1 MPNMALKPTILFPI
15 LFVALIFLARPTHAF
30 GAGNIASTSKIDGQ
44 NWRHGDIEDTLLTL
58 LTARVIGRNK
68 KFSKLDVKRVYFGN
82 WLRDYSQA
90 IDVGTVKYVSAD
102 AIRLLLWVL
111 GFMSFGYGTG
121 EFEVTSERLGCYRPE
136 EHIDNPKDYADNI
149 DARQYHRAL
158 RGPVDERRE
167 LAIDERTGMKNYI
180 ASEDVGITT
189 SSGLV
194 RNLFGQAI
202 DLGRKY
208 KHSKD
213 DKDFFEALRLLGTG
227 CHCLEDFSAHSN
239 YTELA
244 LIELGERDIFP
255 HVGRRTQMQVRGA
268 RNPVFPLVTGTFGG
282 VDFLHSVMGE
292 FNDKATQSEL
302 EELEGAIS
310 HAKNSDTSLLKDI
323 LKKIPSG
330 VFSGND
336 DPGSKADELQA
347 NANAAHMEN
356 MHITPKE
363 PEEFTKQINEIMKQ
377 VYPIIEFHDNIMK
390 GISSAIDKIPILPD
404 ILEQL
409 QDQVNLFVF
418 SLLAPYI
425 MPVISQVKN
434 ELHTGSSEV
443 IKSSQD
449 HQMAVF
455 SDDSDTNPTHSMLSK
470 DHFSN
475 VLNEPAGKVASAVL
489 KWVVPQIVECWDDDN
504 ADIARTMDRIVN
516 GVLHHPTLREYG
528 DDGARDGRGL
538 MFREVEKWWGEKDD
552 RERDNLR
559 RSLST
564 DGVQHF
570 KNHKEGVHDKGH
582 GCGKPLGLPTRDTY
596 ESSGA
601 TGGKS
606 SDAGNLLGG
615 IASALGNS
623 SGGSGG
629 SGGGYGNSKHQD
641 QISDKV
647 SEAVGGGAIGSI
659 VGGFA
664 SNILGNAAKSAAEK
678 SSPGIGYEGN
688 SYNSG
693 NQSGNSYSNQQ
704 SGGYGQNDSYNSN
717 QSSGYNQ
724 SSSHGS
730 SGYNQSS
737 SHNSSGYEAPHRQ
750 SGYSNPSEQYGQRQ
764 SSSAQYGSG
773 GRRDEYEQDSS
784 SGRTGYGSQ
793 YGNTSRPTHEGRS
806 ERRQDSET
814 LLQNTDFGGRTG
826 DHHQTQHSSSRR
838 DDDSD
843 DDSDDDDDYEKK
855 QRKRE
860 KKEQKKLKKQREEEE
875 KRSSR
880 RDDYG
885 RSSGRDDN
893 YPSQQPEYGQEQN
906 YSSEYGRQSETSSYS
921 QSSRY
926 EQTSSSS
933 HGNSRYEE
941 SSSSGYPGNTHSSSS
956 RYESSTPSYGG
967 NSHSSSEY
975 PGNTGRTSG
984 GYGNTTSGYGED
996 SQTSSGYS
1004 RNTES
1009 SSGGYGSSGYGNE
1022 SRRQRSSERTEGYG
1036 RGDEYGNS
1044 GSDMPG
1050 SFGGDESYGEDR
1062 RRNDGGGYGNSG
1074 YGGNSGGYG
1083 SRY

>member
-1 MPNMALKPTILFPI
+1 M
-15 LFVALIFLARPTHAF
+15 
-30 GAGNIASTSKIDGQ
+30 
-44 NWRHGDIEDTLLTL
+44 
-58 LTARVIGRNK
+58 
-68 KFSKLDVKRVYFGN
+68 
-82 WLRDYSQA
+82 
-90 IDVGTVKYVSAD
+90 
-102 AIRLLLWVL
+102 
-111 GFMSFGYGTG
+111 
-121 EFEVTSERLGCYRPE
+121 TSERLGCYRPE

-167 LAIDERTGMKNYI
+167 LAIDERNGMKNYI
-180 ASEDVGITT
+180 ASEDLGITT

-194 RNLFGQAI
+194 RNLFGKAI

-244 LIELGERDIFP
+244 LIEMGERDIFP

-268 RNPVFPLVTGTFGG
+268 RNPVFPIVTGTFGG

-292 FNDKATQSEL
+292 FSDKATQSEL

-330 VFSGND
+330 VFGSGSD
-336 DPGSKADELQA
+336 DPAGKADELQS

-356 MHITPKE
+356 MHISPKE
-363 PEEFTKQINEIMKQ
+363 PEAFTRQVNDIMKQ
-377 VYPIIEFHDNIMK
+377 IYPIIEFHDNIMK

-404 ILEQL
+404 LIEEL

-425 MPVISQVKN
+425 MPIISQVKN

-443 IKSSQD
+443 IKSSQE

-455 SDDSDTNPTHSMLSK
+455 SNDNDTDPTHSMLSK

-475 VLNEPAGKVASAVL
+475 QLNEPAGKVASAVL

-504 ADIARTMDRIVN
+504 ADIARTLDRIVN
-516 GVLHHPTLREYG
+516 GVLHHPALREYG

-538 MFREVEKWWGEKDD
+538 MFREVEKWWNDMGD
-552 RERDNLR
+552 RERDSLR
-559 RSLST
+559 RSLSRE
-564 DGVQHF
+564 GVQHF
-570 KNHKEGVHDKGH
+570 KNHKEGVKDKGH

-606 SDAGNLLGG
+606 SDAGDLLGG

-623 SGGSGG
+623 SGGSGN
-629 SGGGYGNSKHQD
+629 SGGGFNSKHQE

-664 SNILGNAAKSAAEK
+664 SNIIGNAAKNVEK
-678 SSPGIGYEGN
+678 KSNSSHENGSTYNPSHQSGN
-688 SYNSG
+688 SYSSNQQSSGHGQGSSYNSG
-693 NQSGNSYSNQQ
+693 NQGSGSYGSNQQ
-704 SGGYGQNDSYNSN
+704 SSGYGRDDSYGSNQQSSGYGRDNSHGSGN
-717 QSSGYNQ
+717 QSSGYGRDN
-724 SSSHGS
+724 SSSSYQSG
-730 SGYNQSS
+730 GYNQTT
-737 SHNSSGYEAPHRQ
+737 SHSSGGYQSSQQQ
-750 SGYSNPSEQYGQRQ
+750 SGYSSQADQYGY
-764 SSSAQYGSG
+764 S
-773 GRRDEYEQDSS
+773 GRRDEYGQESH
-784 SGRTGYGSQ
+784 SGRTGYGS
-793 YGNTSRPTHEGRS
+793 SAHEGRS
-806 ERRQDSET
+806 ERRHESND
-814 LLQNTDFGGRTG
+814 LLQNTDFGGRTS
-826 DHHQTQHSSSRR
+826 DHRQTKHNSSRR
-838 DDDSD
+838 DDSD
-843 DDSDDDDDYEKK
+843 DDDSNDDDDYEKK

-860 KKEQKKLKKQREEEE
+860 KKEQKRLKKQREEEE
-875 KRSSR
+875 KKSSYGGSSR

-885 RSSGRDDN
+885 SSSRRDDDD
-893 YPSQQPEYGQEQN
+893 YPARQPAYGQEQN
-906 YSSEYGRQSETSSYS
+906 YSSGYGRQTESSHS

-926 EQTSSSS
+926 EQSSGS
-933 HGNSRYEE
+933 SRYEQ
-941 SSSSGYPGNTHSSSS
+941 SSSSGYGGNTHSSSD

-975 PGNTGRTSG
+975 PGNHGRTSG
-984 GYGNTTSGYGED
+984 GYGSSGYGDD
-996 SQTSSGYS
+996 SRGNSGYG
-1004 RNTES
+1004 NTQS
-1009 SSGGYGSSGYGNE
+1009 SSAEYGSSGYGNE
-1022 SRRQRSSERTEGYG
+1022 SRHHGSSERREGHG
-1036 RGDEYGNS
+1036 RRDEYGDS
-1044 GSDMPG
+1044 GSADMPG
-1050 SFGGDESYGEDR
+1050 SFGGGESYGESR
-1062 RRNDGGGYGNSG
+1062 RRNEGDGYGNSGYGNSG
-1074 YGGNSGGYG
+1074 YGGSSGGYG

>member
-1 MPNMALKPTILFPI
+1 MPTMALKPTILFPI
-15 LFVALIFLARPTHAF
+15 LLVALIYFARPAQAF
-30 GAGNIASTSKIDGQ
+30 GAGNIASTSKIEGQ

-121 EFEVTSERLGCYRPE
+121 EFEVTSDRLGCYRPE

-149 DARQYHRAL
+149 DARQYDRRL
-158 RGPVDERRE
+158 RGPVDERVE
-167 LAIDERTGMKNYI
+167 LGIDERTGMKNYI
-180 ASEDVGITT
+180 ASEDKGITT

-194 RNLFGQAI
+194 RNLFGKAI
-202 DLGRKY
+202 DLGRRY
-208 KHSKD
+208 KETKD
-213 DKDFFEALRLLGTG
+213 DKDFYEALRLLGTG

-255 HVGRRTQMQVRGA
+255 HVGRDTQMRVDGA
-268 RNPVFPLVTGTFGG
+268 RNSVFPIITGTFGG

-323 LKKIPSG
+323 LKQVPSG
-330 VFSGND
+330 VF
-336 DPGSKADELQA
+336 GSDEDQGAKADELQA
-347 NANAAHMEN
+347 NANASQMQN

-363 PEEFTKQINEIMKQ
+363 PEEFTKQIQEIMKQ

-390 GISSAIDKIPILPD
+390 GISSAIDKIPILPE

-455 SDDSDTNPTHSMLSK
+455 SDDNDTNPTHSMLSK

-489 KWVVPQIVECWDDDN
+489 KWVVPQIVECWDNED
-504 ADIARTMDRIVN
+504 ADIARTLDRIVN
-516 GVLHHPTLREYG
+516 GVLHHPALREYG
-528 DDGARDGRGL
+528 DDGASDGRGL
-538 MFREVEKWWGEKDD
+538 MFREVEKWWGNKDEDEREK
-552 RERDNLR
+552 LR
-559 RSLST
+559 RSLSRE
-564 DGVQHF
+564 GVQHF

-582 GCGKPLGLPTRDTY
+582 GCGKPLGLPTSETY
-596 ESSGA
+596 GSSGA

-623 SGGSGG
+623 SQGSGG
-629 SGGGYGNSKHQD
+629 YGGSKQQD
-641 QISDKV
+641 AIHEKV

-664 SNILGNAAKSAAEK
+664 SNILGNAAAASKTKVHHSYDEDEDNNSGNK
-678 SSPGIGYEGN
+678 SSGYNQGGS
-688 SYNSG
+688 SYNS
-693 NQSGNSYSNQQ
+693 NQQSGSYNQGGSYGGSNQQSSGYGQGSSYNKPSHQSSGYGQSDSYGSNQQSSGYGQSDSYSSNQQ
-704 SGGYGQNDSYNSN
+704 SGGYGQ
-717 QSSGYNQ
+717 SGYNSGSSHVPGGFSGEEDRYSQ
-724 SSSHGS
+724 TQTSSSQ
-730 SGYNQSS
+730 Y
-737 SHNSSGYEAPHRQ
+737 P
-750 SGYSNPSEQYGQRQ
+750 PS
-764 SSSAQYGSG
+764 
-773 GRRDEYEQDSS
+773 GRRDESQQYGQDSY

-793 YGNTSRPTHEGRS
+793 QGSESRYDQPSERRHENEGRS
-806 ERRQDSET
+806 NQP
-814 LLQNTDFGGRTG
+814 
-826 DHHQTQHSSSRR
+826 HHGSSRR
-838 DDDSD
+838 NDSD
-843 DDSDDDDDYEKK
+843 DDDSNDDDDYEKK

-860 KKEQKKLKKQREEEE
+860 KKEQKRLKKQREEEE
-875 KRSSR
+875 ERRQSSC

-885 RSSGRDDN
+885 RSSGRDDDN
-893 YPSQQPEYGQEQN
+893 YPSQQPAYGEESS
-906 YSSEYGRQSETSSYS
+906 YSSGYGRQSGSSRQEESYS
-921 QSSRY
+921 QSSSRY
-926 EQTSSSS
+926 EQTSSS
-933 HGNSRYEE
+933 SRYEE
-941 SSSSGYPGNTHSSSS
+941 SSSSGYPG
-956 RYESSTPSYGG
+956 
-967 NSHSSSEY
+967 
-975 PGNTGRTSG
+975 
-984 GYGNTTSGYGED
+984 
-996 SQTSSGYS
+996 Q
-1004 RNTES
+1004 S
-1009 SSGGYGSSGYGNE
+1009 SSGGYGSTTSGGYGSSSGYGNE
-1022 SRRQRSSERTEGYG
+1022 SSNTYGSSGRTEGYG
-1036 RGDEYGNS
+1036 RSGRDE
-1044 GSDMPG
+1044 DEMPG
-1050 SFGGDESYGEDR
+1050 SFGGSSGRDEDSYDNDR
-1062 RRNDGGGYGNSG
+1062 RRQHGGGNSGYGNSG
-1074 YGGNSGGYG
+1074 YEGGSSGYGGDNGGGYG

>member
-1 MPNMALKPTILFPI
+1 
-15 LFVALIFLARPTHAF
+15 
-30 GAGNIASTSKIDGQ
+30 
-44 NWRHGDIEDTLLTL
+44 
-58 LTARVIGRNK
+58 
-68 KFSKLDVKRVYFGN
+68 
-82 WLRDYSQA
+82 
-90 IDVGTVKYVSAD
+90 
-102 AIRLLLWVL
+102 
-111 GFMSFGYGTG
+111 
-121 EFEVTSERLGCYRPE
+121 
-136 EHIDNPKDYADNI
+136 
-149 DARQYHRAL
+149 
-158 RGPVDERRE
+158 
-167 LAIDERTGMKNYI
+167 MKNYI
-180 ASEDVGITT
+180 ASEDLGITT

-194 RNLFGQAI
+194 RNLFGKAI
-202 DLGRKY
+202 DLGRRY
-208 KHSKD
+208 KDSKD
-213 DKDFFEALRLLGTG
+213 DKDFFEALRLLGTA

-244 LIELGERDIFP
+244 LIEMGERDIFP
-255 HVGRRTQMQVRGA
+255 HVGRRTQMQIRGA
-268 RNPVFPLVTGTFGG
+268 RNPVFPIVTGTFGG

-292 FNDKATQSEL
+292 FSDKATQSEL

-310 HAKNSDTSLLKDI
+310 HAKNSDTSLLKD
-323 LKKIPSG
+323 LLNKIPPG
-330 VFSGND
+330 VFGSGND
-336 DPGSKADELQA
+336 DPAGKADELQA

-356 MHITPKE
+356 MHISPKE
-363 PEEFTKQINEIMKQ
+363 PEAFTRQVNDIMKQ
-377 VYPIIEFHDNIMK
+377 IYPIIEFHDNIMK
-390 GISSAIDKIPILPD
+390 GISSAIDKIPILPE

-425 MPVISQVKN
+425 MPIISQVKN

-455 SDDSDTNPTHSMLSK
+455 SNDNDTNPTHSMLSK

-504 ADIARTMDRIVN
+504 VDIARTLDRIVN
-516 GVLHHPTLREYG
+516 GVLHHPALREYG

-538 MFREVEKWWGEKDD
+538 MFREVEKWWSEMGD

-559 RSLST
+559 RCLSR

-570 KNHKEGVHDKGH
+570 KNHKEGVKDKGH

-606 SDAGNLLGG
+606 SDAGALLGG

-629 SGGGYGNSKHQD
+629 SGNYGGGFNSKQQD

-664 SNILGNAAKSAAEK
+664 SNILGNAAKSSDKK
-678 SSPGIGYEGN
+678 SSSSYGQESSYNSSQQSSNSYGSNQQSSGYGQQSSGYGQQG

-693 NQSGNSYSNQQ
+693 HQSSSSYSSHQQ
-704 SGGYGQNDSYNSN
+704 SSGYGQDNSSSSY

-724 SSSHGS
+724 APSHGS
-730 SGYNQSS
+730 SGYQ
-737 SHNSSGYEAPHRQ
+737 APQRQ
-750 SGYSNPSEQYGQRQ
+750 SGYSNQAEQYG
-764 SSSAQYGSG
+764 SS
-773 GRRDEYEQDSS
+773 GRRNDYDQDSH

-793 YGNTSRPTHEGRS
+793 QSNISHSTQEGRYNQSS
-806 ERRQDSET
+806 ERRHESND
-814 LLQNTDFGGRTG
+814 LLQNTDFGGRAS
-826 DHHQTQHSSSRR
+826 DHHQNKHNSSRR
-838 DDDSD
+838 DDSTD
-843 DDSDDDDDYEKK
+843 DDSNDDDDYEKK

-885 RSSGRDDN
+885 SSSRRDDD
-893 YPSQQPEYGQEQN
+893 YPARQPAYGQEQN
-906 YSSEYGRQSETSSYS
+906 YSSGYGRQTESSHN

-926 EQTSSSS
+926 EQSSGS
-933 HGNSRYEE
+933 SRYEQT
-941 SSSSGYPGNTHSSSS
+941 SSSGYPGNTHSSSN
-956 RYESSTPSYGG
+956 RYESSAPSYGD

-975 PGNTGRTSG
+975 PGNSGGTSG
-984 GYGNTTSGYGED
+984 GYGSTTSGYGGD
-996 SQTSSGYS
+996 SHGSSGYG
-1004 RNTES
+1004 NTQS
-1009 SSGGYGSSGYGNE
+1009 SSAEYGSSGYGNE
-1022 SRRQRSSERTEGYG
+1022 SRHHGSSERRENYG
-1036 RGDEYGNS
+1036 RRDEYGDS
-1044 GSDMPG
+1044 GSADMPG
-1050 SFGGDESYGEDR
+1050 SFGGDESYGSDNR
-1062 RRNDGGGYGNSG
+1062 RRNDGGGYGSSG